1 MDTSSNLYETF
12 IKIKNKTFL
21 FRIKDIA
28 KKNIIAID
36 LITTLLFSF
45 VFGIIYL
52 ISADKINDSTYL
64 VSPVQKSRKET
75 LPASTNRYFSESL
88 EISGLN
94 VIGFL
99 PSWMAAQGVM
109 VDAKTMTQIIY
120 FGLGVNDNGEVI
132 MFNEKNEPT
141 FEWLYFTSDY
151 FNNIKSEAKKNN
163 TKVIIAFKMFDNE
176 SIDKLISNPSATE
189 FFIKNALFIL
199 KKYDLDGINL
209 DFEYFTDSSFPT
221 VRYMNK
227 FLENLST
234 ALRNAEAKY
243 ILSIDVN
250 AIVMLSDKAYDLVK
264 MGELADQIIVMAYDY
279 RTPSSTTAGPV
290 SPLDA
295 ESNEHSIKQSINS
308 LVGRLPLEK
317 VILAMPFYGYEW
329 ETTSRQHKSSVIPN
343 SGALATYKRVKEL
356 LENRNDVVKH
366 WDAKASSP
374 WLVYEQS
381 GAIKQIYYEDERS
394 IGAKMSYVKENNL
407 GGVAIWAIGYEGK
420 YNMLWHVIAENK

>member
-12 IKIKNKTFL
+12 IKLKNKTFL
-21 FRIKDIA
+21 FRVKDIA
-28 KKNIIAID
+28 KKNIIAIN
-36 LITTLLFSF
+36 LITTLLFF
-45 VFGIIYL
+45 VVFGIIYL
-52 ISADKINDSTYL
+52 ISADKINDSTL
-64 VSPVQKSRKET
+64 VSPVQKVRKET

-88 EISGLN
+88 LATRSS

-109 VDAKTMTQIIY
+109 VDTKTMTQIIY

-176 SIDKLISNPSATE
+176 SIDKLISNSNATE
-189 FFIKNALFIL
+189 FFIKNVLNIL
-199 KKYDLDGINL
+199 KKYDLDGVNL
-209 DFEYFTDSSFPT
+209 DFEYFTDTNFPT
-221 VRYMNK
+221 VRFMNN
-227 FLENLST
+227 FLQSLST
-234 ALRNAEAKY
+234 ALKNENPKY
-243 ILSIDVN
+243 LLSVDIN
-250 AIVMLSDKAYDLVK
+250 AIVMLSDKAYDMVK

-279 RTPSSTTAGPV
+279 RMPSSTTSGPV
-290 SPLDA
+290 APLDGD
-295 ESNEHSIKQSINS
+295 SNEHSIKQSINS
-308 LVGRLPLEK
+308 LVGRLPMEK

-329 ETTSRQHKSSVIPN
+329 ETKDRQHKSSVIPN

-366 WDAKASSP
+366 WDAKAQSP

-381 GAIKQIYYEDERS
+381 GAIKQIYYEDEKS
-394 IGAKMSYVKENNL
+394 LAAKMEFVKNNNL
-407 GGVAIWAIGYEGK
+407 GGVAVWALGYEGK
-420 YNMLWHVIAENK
+420 YTNLWEIIAKNK